1 MRWWSILIPLLVP
14 ASVGCGDASPS
25 ATDAGLTDAGFT
37 DAGPA
42 TDAASDADGART
54 FEALLAWARGYASD
68 KGIPGLAI
76 AVVVDGRLA
85 HSAGVGT
92 KVAGT
97 DDPIGPRTRF
107 RVASMTK
114 MIVAS
119 AVMQLVE
126 QGKLALGD
134 SLAARVPWMKLADGF
149 DGKTVTLAQLLS
161 HTAGLPDGL
170 GLSCATGAGA
180 LEAYYTAAGPFPLWS
195 PPGRLFNYSNHH
207 YAMAA
212 AAIEG
217 ATGKVFTDVLA
228 GSVLGPLGMAD
239 ATFEPKVAAAGDHV
253 QGHQRTGTPGATK
266 PVPIDRYDCASL
278 RAAGG
283 LYASAEDYAHLAEA
297 FLAGGRGVL
306 SKASIAAMT
315 SKVANLGQGLT
326 TNYGYGLVGFDW
338 RGEAVVS
345 HDGGLPG
352 FLSTVMWLP
361 ARGFGVV
368 VLANADV
375 ASVEPVALQA
385 IDRFLG
391 LTKAPVTY
399 PSDPATWGRYVGG
412 YTDPWSVLGATKVA
426 LSGSTLS
433 LEYGPDATPVPL
445 THAAADTFV
454 GEFLAYG
461 TKLGVTFFADGAG
474 ATEYVVTRVGV
485 ARRTAAG
492 WITPRPA
499 PRFARLGEPVP
510 GVPRLDEL
518 LVAAP

>member
-1 MRWWSILIPLLVP
+1 MRWLSILIPLLVAP
-14 ASVGCGDASPS
+14 IGCGDPTASPPGE
-25 ATDAGLTDAGFT
+25 AGVTDTGA
-37 DAGPA
+37 A
-42 TDAASDADGART
+42 TDAAGDAEGPRAFDAFLEWTRTYAR
-54 FEALLAWARGYASD
+54 D
-68 KGIPGLAI
+68 KGIPGLAV
-76 AVVVDGRLA
+76 AVVVDGKLA
-85 HSAGVGT
+85 HAAGVGT

-97 DDPIGPRTRF
+97 DDPIGPHTRF

-119 AVMQLVE
+119 GVMQLVE
-126 QGKLALGD
+126 QGKLALVD
-134 SLAARVPWMKLADGF
+134 TLATRVPWMKLVDGF
-149 DGKTVTLAQLLS
+149 DPKTITLAQLLS
-161 HTAGLPDGL
+161 HTSGLPDGL

-180 LEAYYTAAGPFPLWS
+180 LEGWYTAAGPFPLWS
-195 PPGRLFNYSNHH
+195 PPGRLWNYSNHN

-217 ATGKVFTDVLA
+217 ATGKVFTDVLTTA
-228 GSVLGPLGMAD
+228 VLGPLGMAD

-253 QGHQRTGTPGATK
+253 QGHQKAGTAGAYK

-306 SKASIAAMT
+306 GKASVAAMS
-315 SKVANLGQGLT
+315 SKVANLGQGPT
-326 TNYGYGLVGFDW
+326 TNYGYGLVTFDW
-338 RGEAVVS
+338 RGETVVS
-345 HDGGLPG
+345 HDGALPG

-385 IDRFLG
+385 VDRFLG
-391 LTKAPVTY
+391 LTRAPTTY
-399 PSDPATWGRYVGG
+399 PSEPATWGRYAGD
-412 YTDPWSVLGATKVA
+412 YTDPWAVLGATKVV
-426 LSGSTLS
+426 LSGGSLS
-433 LEYGPDATPVPL
+433 LVYGADATPVPL
-445 THAAADTFV
+445 TYAAGDTFV
-454 GEFLAYG
+454 GEFLAFG
-461 TKLGVTFFADGAG
+461 TKLGVTFSPDATG

-492 WITPRPA
+492 WVFPKPA
-499 PRFARLGEPVP
+499 ARVQRLGELVP
-510 GVPRLDEL
+510 GIPRMDEV
-518 LVAAP
+518 LVTH